1 MVMGEGRNPGDKH
14 LIKLGLEAGMSKAL
28 VDEIIAQTKA
38 ALGQWK
44 TLAKEYGISQAN
56 IDLINK
62 RLA

>member
-1 MVMGEGRNPGDKH
+1 MDHLNPGDKQ
-14 LIKLGLEAGMSKAL
+14 LIKLGIEAGLSKAL
-28 VDEIIAQTKA
+28 VDESIAQTKA
-38 ALGQWK
+38 ALRQWK